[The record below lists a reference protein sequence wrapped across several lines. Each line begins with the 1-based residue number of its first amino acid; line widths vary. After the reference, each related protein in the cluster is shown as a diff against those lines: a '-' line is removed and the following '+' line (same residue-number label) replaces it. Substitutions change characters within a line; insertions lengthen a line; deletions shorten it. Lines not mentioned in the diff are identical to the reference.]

1 MDILIQDVKYALRSL
16 RRTPG
21 FALTVITVMAL
32 GIGVN
37 SLIYTVVRGI
47 LFADFP
53 FPHVERMVRV
63 EALSH
68 GDGGAQLSMSMP
80 DLRDVQER
88 VPSLAATSAW
98 VEWNAIVADGEEPQR
113 YHAILGSSDLPE
125 ALGVRPALGRW
136 FTRDEC
142 RDSLALVP
150 LVLSDKLWREVFH
163 ADPRILGST
172 VRVNGRKRTVVG
184 VMPVGFRFPET
195 SDVFTPLQMN
205 DSIDTRGSHYLKAVA
220 RLAPG
225 RTLAQARAEMAVLSK
240 QLARD
245 YKESNG
251 HLSLVARDFRDAM
264 LEDVRPQMIMLTL
277 AVTFVLLIAC
287 ANVANLLL
295 ARATARQREL
305 GVRIALG
312 AGRARLVRQMLT
324 ESLLLSLAGGVLGVL
339 LGDWGMRLTLASIP
353 VQLPYWMKFELDPTV
368 LVAVL
373 GVSVLAGVA
382 FGLAPALQ
390 TTAGDVLSPLR
401 EGSTGAGDSRSRHR
415 VRSALVVSEI
425 ALAVVL
431 LIGSGLMI
439 RSFLRQMDQ
448 RLTLHTQGVLTG
460 SLTLP
465 AALYPNDSTRVA
477 FFREFRE
484 RLATLPGVQ
493 KVGGVLTLHLGDDMW
508 TMTIQREGVDHGKT
522 DDGKD
527 PHVAFNAVTPGY
539 FDAVGMRVL
548 RGRDFTEADAADAP
562 HVAVVSDA
570 AARRLWPKQDP
581 IGKRWRF
588 GENDKRGWYT
598 VVGVVASVRQNVRSN
613 DSSLGEMIV
622 PYTQF
627 TRQALSWAIR
637 SSAPPAAL
645 TSAVRRMLRERDP
658 NLVFAEVRT
667 LDEHV
672 RLAAWEWRVY
682 AQLMGAFSVVALVIA
697 ALGIYGVMAYTVAQR
712 TREIGIRMAL
722 GAARADVQKLVVGQ
736 ALRLTLVGAG
746 LGLVVAWALTQF
758 MRSMLFGIRPDDPP
772 TFVGVTL
779 ILALSSAAAAWLPTA
794 RAVRVDPVVSLR
806 HE

>member
-1 MDILIQDVKYALRSL
+1 MDSLLQDLRYAVRSL

-21 FALTVITVMAL
+21 FALTVIAVMAL

-37 SLIYTVVRGI
+37 ALIYTVVRGI
-47 LFADFP
+47 LFADLP

-68 GDGGAQLSMSMP
+68 REGGGQMSMSMP

-88 VPSLAATSAW
+88 VPSLKATSAW
-98 VEWNAIVADGEEPQR
+98 YESNAFVAAGDEPQR
-113 YHAILGSSDLPE
+113 YHATVGSPDLPE
-125 ALGVRPALGRW
+125 ALGTRPALGRW

-142 RDSLALVP
+142 RDSLTLVP
-150 LVLSDKLWREVFH
+150 VVLSDKIWREVFH
-163 ADPRILGST
+163 ADPHILDST
-172 VRVNGRKRTVVG
+172 VRVNGRKRAVVG
-184 VMPVGFRFPET
+184 VMPVGFRFPEV
-195 SDVFTPLQMN
+195 SDVFTPMDMV
-205 DSIDTRGSHYLKAVA
+205 DSEDTRGSHYLRAVA

-225 RTLAQARAEMAVLSK
+225 RTLSQAQAEMAVLSR

-251 HLSLVARDFRDAM
+251 EVSLLALDFRGE
-264 LEDVRPQMIMLTL
+264 LVEEVRPRMIMLTL

-295 ARATARQREL
+295 ARATARRREL

-312 AGRARLVRQMLT
+312 AGRGRLVRQMLT
-324 ESLLLSLAGGVLGVL
+324 ESLLLSLVGGGLGVL

-353 VQLPYWMKFELDPTV
+353 VPLPYWMKFELDPAV

-373 GVSVLAGVA
+373 GVSIFAGLA

-390 TTAGDVLSPLR
+390 TTAGDVLGPLR
-401 EGSTGAGDSRSRHR
+401 EGTSGSGDSRARHR
-415 VRSALVVSEI
+415 VRSGLVISEI

-431 LIGSGLMI
+431 LTGSGLMI
-439 RSFLRQMDQ
+439 RSFLRQIDQ

-465 AALYPNDSTRVA
+465 VALYDGDSSRVA
-477 FFREFRE
+477 FFHEFRD
-484 RLATLPGVQ
+484 RLRALPGVQ
-493 KVGGVLTLHLGDDMW
+493 AVGGVLNLHLGDGMW
-508 TMTIQREGVDHGKT
+508 TRSIQREGVELGKQS
-522 DDGKD
+522 DGED
-527 PHVAFNAVTPGY
+527 PQVAFNAVTPGY

-548 RGRDFTEADAADAP
+548 RGRDFTDANAVDAP
-562 HVAVVSDA
+562 SVAIVSDV

-588 GENDKRGWYT
+588 GPDDKRGWFT
-598 VVGVVASVRQNVRSN
+598 VVGVVTSVRQNVRAS

-627 TRQALSWAIR
+627 TRQTMSWAIR
-637 SSAPPAAL
+637 SSGPPAAL
-645 TSAVRRMLRERDP
+645 TPAVRRMLLARDP
-658 NLVFAEVRT
+658 NLVFAEART

-672 RLAAWEWRVY
+672 RRSAWEWRVY
-682 AQLMGAFSVVALVIA
+682 AQLMGAFSLVALVIA

-722 GAARADVQKLVVGQ
+722 GAARADVQRLVVGQ
-736 ALRLTLVGAG
+736 ALRLTLIGAG
-746 LGLVVAWALTQF
+746 VGLAAALALTQL
-758 MRSMLFGIRPDDPP
+758 MRSLLFGIRPEDPP

-794 RAVRVDPVVSLR
+794 RAVRVDPVVALR